1 MKIAIYS
8 RKSKFT
14 GKGESVENQV
24 EIAKE
29 YAKTHFDDEKK
40 DILIYED
47 EGYSGGSTDRPDFQ
61 RMMLDA
67 KAKKFDVL
75 ICYRLDRL
83 SRSVVDFAAT
93 MEELQKYDIEFVS
106 IREQFDTSTPMG
118 RAMMYIASVF
128 AQLERETTAERI
140 RDNMIEL
147 AKTGRWLGGVTPTGF
162 ESEPVTYLNEAGK
175 EKTMFKLTP
184 IEEELDMAQL
194 IFDKYL
200 ELKSLTKL
208 EQFCT
213 INNLK
218 TKNGVDFKRYSLRCI
233 LSNPVYAVADE
244 KTYDFL
250 IEMGCEI
257 YCEKEKFNGEF
268 GIMAYNKTEQ
278 DENSSTVKARDVSEW
293 IIAVGAHKGTVS
305 SDKWIKVQKLLLRNK
320 SKSFRKVRN
329 TTCLLSGV
337 LKCKDCGSYMRP
349 RSGRKNKDGVFVYY
363 YMCEL
368 KERSKR
374 TKCAIKNAHG
384 NKLDKAIIEE
394 LKNLSLPKS
403 TLSKTIQGDKITI
416 QTTQNSIEKEI
427 AMLKDGI
434 KDNELAINNLV
445 SFLSQ
450 EQESDAAKYIIKRIE
465 ELDKQ
470 TATMKDKLLKLQ
482 ESKEANEQKDERLD
496 IIKNMLSSFAE
507 NLELVDVEA
516 KRTFIKSIVEKIT
529 WDGKNAEIFLF
540 GGPPGKKLL
549 PPMEKK

>member
-29 YAKTHFDDEKK
+29 YAKAHFDDEEK

-47 EGYSGGSTDRPDFQ
+47 EGFSGGSTDRPDFQ

-67 KAKKFDVL
+67 KTKKFDVL

-93 MEELQKYDIEFVS
+93 MEELQKYNIEFVS

-128 AQLERETTAERI
+128 AQLERETAAERI

-184 IEEELDMAQL
+184 IKEELKMVQL
-194 IFDKYL
+194 IFDKFL

-218 TKNGVDFKRYSLRCI
+218 TKNGVDYKRYSLRLI

-278 DENSSTVKARDVSEW
+278 GENFSAVKTRDVSEW
-293 IIAVGAHKGTVS
+293 IVAVGAHKGTVS

-427 AMLKDGI
+427 MMLKDGI
-434 KDNELAINNLV
+434 RDNELAINNLV

-516 KRTFIKSIVEKIT
+516 KRTFIKSIVEKVT

-540 GGPPGKKLL
+540 GGTPGKKLQ

>member
-1 MKIAIYS
+1 MKAAIYS

-24 EIAKE
+24 ELAKE
-29 YAKTHFDDEKK
+29 YAKNHFDIEEND
-40 DILIYED
+40 LFIYED
-47 EGYSGGSTDRPDFQ
+47 EGFSGGTTDRPDFQ
-61 RMMLDA
+61 RMMLDV
-67 KAKKFDVL
+67 KSKKFDVL

-147 AKTGRWLGGVTPTGF
+147 AKTGRWLGGTTPTGF
-162 ESEPVTYLNEAGK
+162 TSEPITYFNEAGK
-175 EKTMFKLTP
+175 EKTMFKLSP
-184 IEEELDMAQL
+184 IVEELNMVQL

-208 EQFCT
+208 EQYCT
-213 INNLK
+213 INNFK
-218 TKNGVDFKRYSLRCI
+218 TKNEVDFKRYSLRFI

-250 IEMGCEI
+250 TEMGCEI

-305 SDKWIKVQKLLLRNK
+305 SDKWIKVQKLLLWNK

-427 AMLKDGI
+427 TMLKDGI
-434 KDNELAINNLV
+434 RDNELAINNLV

-465 ELDKQ
+465 ELDEQ

-482 ESKEANEQKDERLD
+482 KTKEANEQKDERLD

-540 GGPPGKKLL
+540 GGTPGKKLL